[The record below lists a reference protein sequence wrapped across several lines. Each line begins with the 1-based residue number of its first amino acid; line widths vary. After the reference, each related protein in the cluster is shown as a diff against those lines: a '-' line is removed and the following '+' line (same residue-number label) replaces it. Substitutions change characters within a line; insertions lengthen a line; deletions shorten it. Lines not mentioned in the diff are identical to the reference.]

1 MIVNNIVDK
10 NIHRNIQH
18 KNQKRVKRQDKSTKT
33 CKMAK
38 RNRKIRIGKLKQ
50 TLSQIDKTLRII
62 EKSKQSAWKTIR
74 EFREKL

>member
-1 MIVNNIVDK
+1 
-10 NIHRNIQH
+10 
-18 KNQKRVKRQDKSTKT
+18 
-33 CKMAK
+33 MAK